1 MKILDNPRS
10 GSYAGV
16 TSSRNRNGQYVR
28 NRSIPVNPS
37 STFQQTVRAR
47 LSTNAQDWRSLTSS
61 QRTGWNDLGNQIVR
75 NDTLGQSYPLT
86 GFQAFVMLNNNR
98 LAAGDAKL
106 TDAPLYLPPDPMVSV
121 TPTLTSGSFSI
132 AYTTT
137 PLPAGARIF
146 VSCSPQRSAG
156 RTFEGDYRLITVSAA
171 AAASPLNIL
180 AAYTARFGAPLTG
193 ARVFISVQQYLNGFL
208 SQPLNVSQVVS

>member
-37 STFQQTVRAR
+37 STFQQAVRAR
-47 LSTNAQDWRSLTSS
+47 LTTNSQDWRSLTSA
-61 QRTGWNDLGNQIVR
+61 QRAGWNDLGNQMLR
-75 NDTLGQSYPLT
+75 SDSLGQTSPLT
-86 GFQAFVMLNNNR
+86 GFQAFLSINNNK

-106 TDAPLYLPPDPMVSV
+106 TDAPLYLPPDPMLTI
-121 TPTLTSGSFSI
+121 TPTVTSGAFSI

-137 PLPAGARIF
+137 PLPAGARVF
-146 VSCSPQRSAG
+146 VSVSPQRSAG
-156 RTFEGDYRLITVSAA
+156 RTFEGDYRLIAVSAA

-180 AAYTARFGAPLTG
+180 AAYTARFGVPVTG
-193 ARVFISVQQYLNGFL
+193 GRVFISVQQYLNGFL
-208 SQPLNVSQVVS
+208 SQPLNTTAVVA